1 MLAPERQHADADHDE
16 ERDGAADHR
25 LGAEPVV
32 EAAADRR
39 ARRAGDG
46 EQDTE
51 DAELPGLPAEHAGA
65 VDAAEREEGDE
76 GVLIDHVG
84 EEEPPDA
91 RVPSRV
97 LDGGP
102 DLLEP
107 LITASRR
114 ERPVRGISGVKKK
127 SGKTKTR
134 NQAARD
140 GR

>member
-1 MLAPERQHADADHDE
+1 MPSSRVSQPNT
-16 ERDGAADHR
+16 RHR
-25 LGAEPVV
+25 RC
-32 EAAADRR
+32 RR
-39 ARRAGDG
+39 TRR
-46 EQDTE
+46 
-51 DAELPGLPAEHAGA
+51 
-65 VDAAEREEGDE
+65 GDE

-114 ERPVRGISGVKKK
+114 ERPVRGMSGVKRK
-127 SGKTKTR
+127 SGRTKTR
-134 NQAARD
+134 NQAAESGPVIRRPR
-140 GR
+140 GAAGSSPKSGSRPR